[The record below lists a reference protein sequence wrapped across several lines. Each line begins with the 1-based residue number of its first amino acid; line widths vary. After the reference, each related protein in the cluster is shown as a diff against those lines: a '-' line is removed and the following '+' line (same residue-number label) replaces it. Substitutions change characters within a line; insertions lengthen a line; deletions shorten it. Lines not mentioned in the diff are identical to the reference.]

1 MGLCRRILIA
11 ASLALLPLGGWAQGY
26 PEKPVRM
33 VVGFPPGGTTD
44 VIARLLAQGL
54 SDRTGK
60 TFIVENRGGA
70 SGNIGAE
77 AVAKSPPDGYTLLLT
92 SSTHGTA
99 SSLYS
104 HLGFDP
110 VKSFA
115 PIAILATTPYVLVTH
130 PSIPARSMA
139 ELIQYLK
146 ERPGQVNY
154 ASTSPGTGQHLS
166 GELLKRMAGVDIVH
180 VPYKGSGQTMPDLLS
195 GRITMMFENIALMT
209 QYVNAKQLN
218 GLAITSLKGR
228 SPLLPEVPTAAETG
242 LPGFE
247 VLGWFA
253 LLAPAGTSPEIVRI
267 LNAESN
273 AVLKMP
279 AVADRLTT
287 LGAEPIGGTPADCQ
301 AFIEAEIA
309 KWGAVIRE
317 AGIKLD

>member
-1 MGLCRRILIA
+1 MRRSWYLLFGLC
-11 ASLALLPLGGWAQGY
+11 LALLSPAAGGETY
-26 PEKPVRM
+26 PERPVRI

-44 VIARLLAQGL
+44 VIARLVAQALA
-54 SDRTGK
+54 DRMGRS
-60 TFIVENRGGA
+60 FIVDNRGGA

-99 SSLYS
+99 ASLYS

-115 PIAILATTPYVLVTH
+115 PIAILASTPYVLVTH
-130 PSIPARSMA
+130 PSVPVRSVA
-139 ELIQYLK
+139 ELIHYLK
-146 ERPGQVNY
+146 ERPGELNY

-180 VPYKGSGQTMPDLLS
+180 VPYKGTGPALPDLLA
-195 GRITMMFENIALMT
+195 GRITLMFENVAIMT

-228 SPLLPEVPTAAETG
+228 SPLLPDVPTVAESG

-253 LLAPAGTSPEIVRI
+253 LLAPAGTPPEIVRL
-267 LNAESN
+267 LNEESN
-273 AVLKMP
+273 AVLRTP
-279 AVADRLTT
+279 AVADRLAT
-287 LGAEPIGGTPADCQ
+287 LGAAPIGGTPAECR

-317 AGIKLD
+317 AGIRLD

>member
-1 MGLCRRILIA
+1 MPTFSRLLVGACLL
-11 ASLALLPLGGWAQGY
+11 LAPLGLRAETY
-26 PEKPVRM
+26 PDRPVRI

-60 TFIVENRGGA
+60 SFIVDNRGGA

-77 AVAKSPPDGYTLLLT
+77 AVAKSPADGYTLLLT

-110 VKSFA
+110 VKSFSPVA
-115 PIAILATTPYVLVTH
+115 MLASTPYVLVTH
-130 PSIPARSMA
+130 PSVPVRSVA

-146 ERPGQVNY
+146 PRPGEVNY
-154 ASTSPGTGQHLS
+154 GSSSPGTGQHLS
-166 GELLKRMAGVDIVH
+166 GELLTRMAGVDIVH
-180 VPYKGSGQTMPDLLS
+180 VPYKGSGAAITDLLS

-218 GLAITSLKGR
+218 GLAITASKGR
-228 SPLLPEVPTAAETG
+228 SALLPELPTVAETG

-247 VLGWFA
+247 VLGWFS
-253 LLAPAGTSPEIVRI
+253 LLAPAGTSPEIVRF
-267 LNAESN
+267 LNEESN

-287 LGAEPIGGTPADCQ
+287 LGADPIGGTPADCQ

-309 KWGAVIRE
+309 KWGTVIKA
-317 AGIKLD
+317 AGIRLD